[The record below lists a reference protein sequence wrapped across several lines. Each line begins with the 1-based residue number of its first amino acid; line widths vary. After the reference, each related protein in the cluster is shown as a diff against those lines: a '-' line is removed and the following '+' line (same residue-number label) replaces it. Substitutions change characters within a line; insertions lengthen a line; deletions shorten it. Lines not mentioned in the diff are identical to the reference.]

1 MSSSQDGLFPHPG
14 GEQLPLDVPD
24 TEAVL
29 PLDMPQQFTD
39 ATSYEVRDKFQE
51 MVGRDLLG
59 PWDGETEQFKP
70 RAMGP
75 RERYLVG
82 MLGPK
87 HVPKSSVD
95 EADTASD
102 TESSVHG
109 DTKGEGGGDLP
120 EVLTPQNLG
129 RIWAS
134 SMGLSFAVDADIDAL
149 AVTVEWGQYTKQET
163 EDEDGKKRS
172 VWGRESIVFTPG
184 IRLDSEPSRRIPLT
198 APDKDSPGVQLAVAV
213 RPRAKRRVVELT
225 LINGQNELPTNGD
238 AAWLFQARLTVTAL
252 YGVAAV
258 FVPVDDPLDD
268 LQAVADDPEE
278 MHLRLLYRHQL
289 RFATGR
295 NVAVHVHREDGA
307 RRAHRL
313 ETTWLPAHDVPATVA
328 PVGAGTL
335 LAEAQ
340 LSMDALA
347 TAGAAELRAG
357 LAPLADGYSSWLD
370 ERAAEIALSP
380 RCCARRGSRRCSP
393 HAAQQSA
400 SGQASRCSPIRTPRG
415 TPTLSR
421 HSGSPMPPWPRSVG
435 TPRSSGG
442 ARTRR

>member
-1 MSSSQDGLFPHPG
+1 
-14 GEQLPLDVPD
+14 
-24 TEAVL
+24 L